1 MTTLSGQTLVVA
13 IQAVDSELRNLHQE
27 ITAAVGPDRAGL
39 QALLVSYARAA
50 EELKEAYL
58 DVLEP
63 GTNLPPYPE
72 LVGRG

>member
-1 MTTLSGQTLVVA
+1 MTPLSGQTLVVA

-27 ITAAVGPDRAGL
+27 ITEAAGPEKADL

-63 GTNLPPYPE
+63 GTNLPPYLE
-72 LVGRG
+72 LLARG